1 MVAAERA
8 FVNTI
13 AQNVRAFINIGLSLY
28 STRLVLSALGAMDY
42 GVFFLVAGVVGLLGF
57 LTNAMVV
64 TTQRYLSY
72 TYGQGNLSQVRQVFS
87 DSYLLHLIL
96 GIILVAVCV
105 SLCPWLGHLKI
116 EPARLEPARWV
127 YLLMIGS
134 LFVTFITAPYRALFI
149 ARENIVYI
157 SVVDILDGL
166 FKLGGAFY
174 LFHISQDSRLVGYA
188 CIMLCIMLFNY
199 AAQALY
205 ARYLYAECCL
215 LPHIGHTDW
224 SRLRQLFS
232 FAGWTVYSMGCIISR
247 NQGMAV
253 VLNHFFGTL
262 INAAYGIAMQ
272 VSGAT
277 QYVSQALLNALS
289 PQIVKAEGRGD
300 RRMMLRL
307 SEATCRYAV
316 LLFSLVVVPLVC
328 EMPAI
333 LHLWL
338 DKVPD
343 YAVFLCRCVLL
354 ASLCDQFTLA
364 LGTANQA
371 IGQIRNYSIVVNTI
385 KLFTLPVAW
394 LFLKS
399 GLPLMPV
406 MVAYIALEA
415 LGAAARLPFLH
426 VQAGLPVYP
435 FLVHVLGRALPVVLF
450 QVAVGILCIHC
461 VQSPLRFLLSVPAC
475 VVAGLIAAWFIG
487 LEQAERQWVSQFLKR
502 YFSKYSGR

>member
-8 FVNTI
+8 FVNTV
-13 AQNVRAFINIGLSLY
+13 AQNVRAFLNIGLSLY
-28 STRLVLSALGAMDY
+28 STRLVLKALGTMDY

-72 TYGQGNLSQVRQVFS
+72 TYGQGDHSQVRQVFS
-87 DSYLLHLIL
+87 DSYLLHLLL

-105 SLCPWLGHLKI
+105 GLCPWLGHLNI
-116 EPARLEPARWV
+116 DSSRLAPARWV
-127 YLLMIGS
+127 YLLMVGS
-134 LFVTFITAPYRALFI
+134 LFVTFVTAPYRALFI

-157 SVVDILDGL
+157 SVVDVLDGFL
-166 FKLGGAFY
+166 KLGGAFY
-174 LFHISQDSRLVGYA
+174 LFHLPQESRLVGYA
-188 CIMLCIMLFNY
+188 CIMLGIMFFNY

-205 ARYLYAECCL
+205 ARILYTECCL
-215 LPHIGHTDW
+215 LPRIGHTDW

-232 FAGWTVYSMGCIISR
+232 FAGWTIYSMGCIISR

-272 VSGAT
+272 VSGAA

-300 RRMMLRL
+300 RQMMLRL
-307 SEATCRYAV
+307 SETTCRYAV
-316 LLFSLVVVPLVC
+316 LLFSLVVIPLVC

-338 DKVPD
+338 DEVPGH
-343 YAVFLCRCVLL
+343 AVFFCRCVLL

-371 IGQIRNYSIVVNTI
+371 IGQIRNYSLAVNTI

-394 LFLKS
+394 ILLKS
-399 GLPLMPV
+399 GCPLLPV
-406 MVAYIALEA
+406 MLAYIALEA
-415 LGAAARLPFLH
+415 LGAVIRLPFLH
-426 VQAGLPVYP
+426 VQAGLPVFP
-435 FLVHVLGRALPVVLF
+435 FLLHVVGRSLPVVLLQF
-450 QVAVGILCIHC
+450 LAGVLCCLYVH
-461 VQSPLRFLLSVPAC
+461 VPLRFLITVPVC
-475 VVAGLIAAWFIG
+475 VVVGLLAVWLIG
-487 LEQAERQWVSQFLKR
+487 MEQSERQWVMQFLKR
-502 YFSKYSGR
+502 CFSKK